1 MNTRS
6 VDLSFPALQPYQL
19 DALCTLRR
27 ELVEPS
33 SARADRYVGLEHLDS
48 RRSRIRRWGTQEGLR
63 STKSRFYTGD
73 ILYGKLRPYLD
84 KAALVE
90 WDGVCSTDILT
101 LQPRLER
108 ADPHYLSFLLHTEA
122 FLAHA
127 AATTAGVNHP
137 RTSWASMANFV
148 YFLPPLAEQRGISAV
163 LSKLEAA
170 MELQDKIVMVLKDL
184 KATTMAK
191 LFREGLRG
199 EPLKQT
205 EIGEIPESWE
215 IVRLGNHCRI
225 SSGGT
230 PARDA
235 AAYWNGT
242 IPWVKTAEID
252 YRPILTTEERITET
266 GLRDSSAKLF
276 PTGTLLMAMYGQG
289 VTRGKVAVL
298 QIEAA
303 TNQACAALFPDETL
317 ASGYL
322 YAFCVRAYDAIR
334 ELGHGANQKNLSAD
348 IIREIRVPRPP
359 SLKEQR
365 EIYRTLRTVER
376 RIEAAE
382 GIRGM
387 RETMFSS
394 VLHLLM
400 TGQVRVTAEM
410 IARARLR
417 ARSSTVKKGSGAPDE
432 GKVQEIVRRIVDAV
446 APEKIILFG
455 SAARGEMDRDSDLD
469 FLVVK
474 SCENPRKVAQTIY
487 RNLIGVGV
495 SKDIVVVTPENVER
509 HRDTIGYIIRPAL
522 REGRVVYAR

>member
-6 VDLSFPALQPYQL
+6 VNLSFSELQPYQL

-48 RRSRIRRWGTQEGLR
+48 SRSHIRRWGTQEGLR

-84 KAALVE
+84 KAAVAE
-90 WDGVCSTDILT
+90 WGGVCSTDILT

-108 ADPHYLSFLLHTEA
+108 ADPHYLSFLFHTEA

-127 AATTAGVNHP
+127 AATTVGVNHP

-148 YFLPPLAEQRGISAV
+148 YFLPPLAEQRGISTV

-170 MELQDKIVMVLKDL
+170 VELQDKMIMALKDL
-184 KATTMAK
+184 KTTTMAK

-205 EIGEIPESWE
+205 EIGEIPECWE
-215 IVRLGNHCRI
+215 IVRLGDHCRI

-230 PARDA
+230 PARDV

-242 IPWVKTAEID
+242 TPWVKTAEID

-266 GLRDSSAKLF
+266 GLRDSSAKLL

-303 TNQACAALFPDETL
+303 TNQACEALFPDETL
-317 ASGYL
+317 DSGYL

-359 SLKEQR
+359 SLEEQR
-365 EIYRTLRTVER
+365 EIYRTLRSVER
-376 RIEAAE
+376 RIEAAVK
-382 GIRGM
+382 IRDV

-400 TGQVRVTAEM
+400 TGQVRVTTEM
-410 IARARLR
+410 IAREWRR
-417 ARSSTVKKGSGAPDE
+417 AQSSTMKRGSGAPDE
-432 GKVQEIVRRIVDAV
+432 RTVQEIVRRIVEAV
-446 APEKIILFG
+446 SPEKIILFG
-455 SAARGEMDRDSDLD
+455 SAARGEMGPDSDIDL
-469 FLVVK
+469 LVVK
-474 SCENPRKVAQTIY
+474 ACDAPREVERRIY
-487 RNLIGVGV
+487 RELIGIGIP
-495 SKDIVVVTPENVER
+495 KDVLVVTPGHLEK
-509 HRDTIGYIIRPAL
+509 HKDTIGYIYRSAL
-522 REGRVVYAR
+522 REGRIVYAR